1 MCICILARHEE
12 ISIDYASESVSLEKD
27 GLLTVVVDLLI
38 TSKSNNPINEL
49 TCILPQVVIPSSN
62 IRIPLRYRNFD
73 CLYNDITEDIVNE
86 NSVYNT
92 PTSEGGFSS
101 YVDTVN
107 PARTI
112 TEYESS
118 NPHVPSANVKYK
130 GFYYG
135 GNTMIPDPG
144 ITPLGHIVL
153 SELKT
158 SILSVQLGEPL
169 VKYEA
174 RWFRWRFYTL
184 TGSLEV
190 RDRIMYHYNKLI
202 NKLYY
207 SYSIIGP
214 GTVSETFIKILSSYR
229 KAISIYSHSGTNPVI
244 INTIANAIAVHKQL
258 HSYIVNDLLSDPLTQ
273 VSIIDWRVRVFN
285 GKLNPFTSI
294 QQEGDVQVSGSQP
307 NFLTYIINGRNVFD
321 PYYSWKAGI
330 IHLSY
335 PGSEKGKFNV
345 RFSTRY
351 EPFIHRALPFFSFII
366 GLCGLLLAIFTLM
379 FAKGCQ
385 H

>member
-38 TSKSNNPINEL
+38 TSKSDNPINEL

-62 IRIPLRYRNFD
+62 VRVPLRYRNIE
-73 CLYNDITEDIVNE
+73 CLCKDITEDIINE
-86 NSVYNT
+86 KSDYNT
-92 PTSEGGFSS
+92 PNKEGGFRS
-101 YVDTVN
+101 YVDPDN

-112 TEYESS
+112 AEYESS
-118 NPHVPSANVKYK
+118 NPHDPSANVKYK

-158 SILSVQLGEPL
+158 SILSVGLDTAL
-169 VKYEA
+169 KKDEA

-190 RDRIMYHYNKLI
+190 RDRVTYHYYKLI

-214 GTVSETFIKILSSYR
+214 GTVYGTFIKILSSYR
-229 KAISIYSHSGTNPVI
+229 ISIDIYSRQGANPI
-244 INTIANAIAVHKQL
+244 INTTIASALAVHSQL
-258 HSYIVNDLLSDPLTQ
+258 QNYIVKDLLSDPRTR
-273 VSIIDWRVRVFN
+273 VSIIDWRVRVYN

-294 QQEGDVQVSGSQP
+294 QQDGDVQIAGSQP
-307 NFLTYIINGRNVFD
+307 NFLTYISKGRNVFD
-321 PYYSWKAGI
+321 PYYSWKAGFT
-330 IHLSY
+330 HLSY

-351 EPFIHRALPFFSFII
+351 EPFIHRALPFISFII
-366 GLCGLLLAIFTLM
+366 GLLGLLVTTFSLI
-379 FAKGCQ
+379 FAKRCQ
-385 H
+385 